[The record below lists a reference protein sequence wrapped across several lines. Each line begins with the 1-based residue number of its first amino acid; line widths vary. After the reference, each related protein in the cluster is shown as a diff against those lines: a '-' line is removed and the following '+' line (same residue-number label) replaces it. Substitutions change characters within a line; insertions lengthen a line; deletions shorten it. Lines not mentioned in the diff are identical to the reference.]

1 MELNNKKVINAWCMY
16 DWANS
21 VYSLVITST
30 IFPIYYNSVTHDA
43 FNSDIIDFFGF
54 QVPNSVLY
62 SYSLSFSFLFIA
74 AILPLLSGIADYGG
88 MKKTFMKMFTYIGS
102 AACLSMFFFDGDNVE
117 FGILCSV
124 VASIGYS
131 GALVFY
137 NSFLPEIASFDKY
150 DQVSAKGYAFG
161 YVGSILLLIFNLLM
175 IQKPEL
181 FGITDSLMP
190 AKISF
195 VTVGIW
201 WLGFSQ
207 ITFSRLPGNVFGR
220 KSGDRI
226 LVKGYNEVR
235 KVWNSLT
242 EEPVLKKFLLAFF
255 FYNTGVQTVMYL
267 AATFGDKELKLS
279 GDKLIITV
287 LIIQLVAVAGSYL
300 FAFLSKK
307 RGNKASLLVMIFIW
321 IFICLSAYYVNSE
334 FQFYALAF
342 VVGMVMGGIQALSRA
357 TYSKLIPEKTIDH
370 ASYFSF
376 YDVTYN
382 ISIVVGTF
390 SYGLIEHLT
399 GSMRNSAVSLTLFFI
414 VGMMFLLLIKIP
426 IRKSTQSNKTKL
438 PELVDI

>member
-1 MELNNKKVINAWCMY
+1 MY

-30 IFPIYYNSVTHDA
+30 IFPIYYNNVTRNAHDG
-43 FNSDIIDFFGF
+43 DLIDFFGF
-54 QVPNSVLY
+54 QIPNSVLY
-62 SYSLSFSFLFIA
+62 SYSLSFSFLFVA

-88 MKKTFMKMFTYIGS
+88 MKKKFMKMFTYIGS
-102 AACLSMFFFDGDNVE
+102 AACIAMYFFDGSNVE
-117 FGILCSV
+117 FGIMCSV
-124 VASIGYS
+124 TASIGYS

-137 NSFLPEIASFDKY
+137 DSFLPEISSFDKY
-150 DQVSAKGYAFG
+150 DQVSARGYAFG
-161 YVGSILLLIFNLLM
+161 YVGSVLLLIFNLVM
-175 IQKPEL
+175 IQQPEI

-201 WLGFSQ
+201 WIGFAQLS
-207 ITFSRLPGNVFGR
+207 FSRLPNNIYDR
-220 KSGDRI
+220 KAGKQL
-226 LVKGYNEVR
+226 LVKGYKEIR
-235 KVWNSLT
+235 KVWDSLT
-242 EEPVLKKFLLAFF
+242 ELPVLKKFLLAFL

-287 LIIQLVAVAGSYL
+287 LIIQFVAIAGSYI
-300 FAFLSKK
+300 FAYLSKR

-321 IFICLSAYYVNSE
+321 IFICIAAYFVMDEY
-334 FQFYALAF
+334 QFYTLAF

-357 TYSKLIPEKTIDH
+357 TYSKLIPENTIDH

-376 YDVTYN
+376 YNVTYN

-390 SYGLIEHLT
+390 SYGFIEHIT
-399 GSMRNSAVSLTLFFI
+399 GSMRNSALSLTLFFI
-414 VGMMFLLLIKIP
+414 VGMVFLLLIKIP
-426 IRKSTQSNKTKL
+426 LKESITSREEKATQAIES
-438 PELVDI
+438 